1 VGRAVGWHNGRVSV
15 TEVGPRSARAE
26 RTRVAIAD
34 ALLSLIDEGDL
45 QPTATRIAERAGIS
59 LRLIYHHF
67 GDLEALFQEAA
78 QRETVRLIS
87 RVHLV
92 STDLP
97 FPERLDDFVEQRCS
111 LLEWMT
117 PVCRAAALHAPF
129 SATLQAARTNATAAG
144 DHEVKRVFAAE
155 IAELPADRRRPTVD
169 ALCMATSWNAWDELR
184 MRPRSVADCRE
195 AIRTT
200 VRVLLGR
207 ID

>member
-1 VGRAVGWHNGRVSV
+1 MSV
-15 TEVGPRSARAE
+15 TDAGPRSARAE
-26 RTRVAIAD
+26 KTRVAIAD

-45 QPTATRIAERAGIS
+45 QPTATRIADRAGIS

-67 GDLEALFQEAA
+67 GDLEALFREAA
-78 QRETVRLIS
+78 ERETVRLIS
-87 RVHLV
+87 RVHPV
-92 STDLP
+92 PIDRE
-97 FPERLDDFVEQRCS
+97 FPERLDAFVEQRCS

-144 DHEVKRVFAAE
+144 DHELKRVFAPE
-155 IAELPADRRRPTVD
+155 IAALPAERRASTVD

>member
-1 VGRAVGWHNGRVSV
+1 VAGPAGWHNGRVSV
-15 TEVGPRSARAE
+15 TDAGPRSARAE
-26 RTRVAIAD
+26 KTRIAIAD

-45 QPTATRIAERAGIS
+45 QPTATRIADRAGIS

-67 GDLEALFQEAA
+67 GDLEALFREAA
-78 QRETVRLIS
+78 ERETVRLIS

-92 STDLP
+92 SIELP
-97 FPERLDDFVEQRCS
+97 LSERLDAFVEQRCS

-155 IAELPADRRRPTVD
+155 IAELPAGRRRPIVD
-169 ALCMATSWNAWDELR
+169 AMCMATSWNAWDELR
-184 MRPRSVADCRE
+184 MRERTEAESRE

-200 VRVLLGR
+200 LRVLLGSPA
-207 ID
+207 

>member
-1 VGRAVGWHNGRVSV
+1 MSV
-15 TEVGPRSARAE
+15 TDAGPRSARAE
-26 RTRVAIAD
+26 KTRIAIAD

-45 QPTATRIAERAGIS
+45 QPTATRIADRAGIS

-67 GDLEALFQEAA
+67 GDLEALFREAA
-78 QRETVRLIS
+78 ERETVRLIS
-87 RVHLV
+87 RVHPV
-92 STDLP
+92 ATDLE
-97 FPERLDDFVEQRCS
+97 FPERLDAFVEQRCS

-144 DHEVKRVFAAE
+144 DHELKRVFATE
-155 IAELPADRRRPTVD
+155 IERLPAERRAPIVD

-184 MRPRSVADCRE
+184 MRGRSETESRE

-200 VRVLLGR
+200 LLVLLGSP
-207 ID
+207 DAAA

>member
-1 VGRAVGWHNGRVSV
+1 VSV
-15 TEVGPRSARAE
+15 TEVSPRSARAE

-45 QPTATRIAERAGIS
+45 QPTATRIADRAGIS

-67 GDLEALFQEAA
+67 GDLEALFREAA
-78 QRETVRLIS
+78 ERETVRLMS

-97 FPERLDDFVEQRCS
+97 FTERLDDFVEQRCS

-117 PVCRAAALHAPF
+117 PVCRATALHAPF
-129 SATLQAARTNATAAG
+129 SATLQAARANATAAG

-155 IAELPADRRRPTVD
+155 IAELPADRRRSTVD

-184 MRPRSVADCRE
+184 MRQRSVDECRE

-200 VRVLLGR
+200 MRVLLGR
-207 ID
+207 DD